1 MQSARAV
8 CIKRKRQKP
17 MERKPNLTGNG
28 SKKKK
33 DNPNSERGT

>member
-1 MQSARAV
+1 
-8 CIKRKRQKP
+8 

-33 DNPNSERGT
+33 DNPNSERAT